1 MMDLKMEVYSPFLE
15 LLGLLEAHNAV
26 VWESRAFSAGSFSIT
41 ALLTDE
47 SRSLLVPNNIVWLAD
62 GTAGI
67 IEYVDQTAQENGP
80 YVTVK
85 GRDLTGILDWFVLW
99 GLYDLNGP
107 VPALM
112 YRLVEDCCIRPTL
125 GAEPERRIV
134 PGLVLAGAPPEG
146 VSIRT
151 QRTGGTLLEA
161 LEELGA
167 AYHVAFGVRFN
178 PEIPQMEFWAR
189 PGVDRSVHQSVLEP
203 VFYST
208 ELDDVLSSQ
217 YSYDSGNY
225 RNIALVA
232 GEGEG
237 DGRVLVTVQ
246 TSTPERAPA
255 ASGVVGRGKIG
266 QALIGQKGA

>member
-112 YRLVEDCCIRPTL
+112 YRLVEDCCIRPTR

-151 QRTGGTLLEA
+151 QRTGGCPAKHCRNQYIRAWQGLAERNR
-161 LEELGA
+161 LGKGLRRQQSCRI
-167 AYHVAFGVRFN
+167 HKVGV
-178 PEIPQMEFWAR
+178 
-189 PGVDRSVHQSVLEP
+189 H
-203 VFYST
+203 
-208 ELDDVLSSQ
+208 
-217 YSYDSGNY
+217 
-225 RNIALVA
+225 A
-232 GEGEG
+232 GERSHE
-237 DGRVLVTVQ
+237 
-246 TSTPERAPA
+246 A
-255 ASGVVGRGKIG
+255 ADRDQRKQHEVEE
-266 QALIGQKGA
+266 